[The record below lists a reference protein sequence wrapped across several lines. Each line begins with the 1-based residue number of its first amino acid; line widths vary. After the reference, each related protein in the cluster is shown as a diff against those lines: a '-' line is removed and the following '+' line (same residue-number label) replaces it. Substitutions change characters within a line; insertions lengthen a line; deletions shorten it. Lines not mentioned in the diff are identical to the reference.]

1 MKIDNDPIWFWKTN
15 RMRTELHISG
25 SFIYNAIF
33 TLDQMETL
41 YYEEEC
47 FEFLYNASVGIE
59 RLLKIA
65 IVLTENHAIE
75 EQEKFEESLI
85 THNTLELI
93 NRLKKHH
100 EINLDKPHNKF
111 LSLMG
116 KFYKSVR
123 YSRFSLQSV
132 YDKPQDKY
140 GLISFLN
147 EALYIE
153 IKTEIMNLTP
163 VDSRIRKF
171 MGKIIGKITTQL
183 YEIICKEAH
192 RNDTATDEVSYSS
205 KASKIFYAKEFDFEK
220 ERIAQREAFLYL
232 IKSKLNDEIQHFI
245 DNIPTIG
252 IGELNTNKYIKTLFT
267 YEKDRM
273 VLDEVE
279 SVYEDDKPDMKR
291 LEELSVLGSDID
303 FDAFGCSSLEEE

>member
-1 MKIDNDPIWFWKTN
+1 MNMDNEPIWFWKSR
-15 RMRTELHISG
+15 RMGTELHISG
-25 SFIYNAIF
+25 SFIYNALF
-33 TLDQMETL
+33 TLDQMRTF

-65 IVLTENHAIE
+65 IVLTENHKIE
-75 EQEKFEESLI
+75 EQENFEESLI

-100 EINLDKPHNKF
+100 EINLGKPHNKF
-111 LSLMG
+111 LSLID

-147 EALYIE
+147 ESLDIE
-153 IKTEIMNLTP
+153 IKTEIMNSTP

-171 MGKIIGKITTQL
+171 MGKIIGKITIQL
-183 YEIICKEAH
+183 YDIICKEAD
-192 RNDTATDEVSYSS
+192 RNYTATDEVSYSS
-205 KASKIFYAKEFDFEK
+205 KIFYEQEFDFEK

-232 IKSKLNDEIQHFI
+232 IK
-245 DNIPTIG
+245 T
-252 IGELNTNKYIKTLFT
+252 
-267 YEKDRM
+267 
-273 VLDEVE
+273 
-279 SVYEDDKPDMKR
+279 
-291 LEELSVLGSDID
+291 
-303 FDAFGCSSLEEE
+303 